1 MTRPSISKDM
11 GILVLD
17 RTQYDDAYHLQKTLQ
32 IKRIAD
38 EIPDIL
44 IVTEHDPVVTLGSS
58 ADWDH
63 LLRTD
68 EDYELLGI
76 EIFTT
81 DRGGG
86 VTYHGPGQIVL
97 YPIFKLE
104 AEERDL
110 HLYLRKLEAIV
121 LKLLAQYQIPAT
133 VYPGITGVFVGN
145 RKIAQI
151 GIRVKEWVTMHGLSF
166 NIYPNLNHFR
176 TIVPCGLSQYEVGS
190 MAGELGYRPEWEKIV
205 SQLLQSF
212 ELSFN
217 RSPVLL
223 DQSWLNNRCD
233 YGEQFFRIKS
243 PTLLPKITPSSSSL
257 PS

>member
-1 MTRPSISKDM
+1 MTRPSISKPM
-11 GILVLD
+11 GVLVLNQ
-17 RTQYDDAYHLQKTLQ
+17 TPYDDAYHLQKTLQ
-32 IKRIAD
+32 LKRIAG
-38 EIPDIL
+38 EVPDIL

-86 VTYHGPGQIVL
+86 VTYHGPGQIVV

-104 AEERDL
+104 GEERDL
-110 HLYLRKLEAIV
+110 HRYLRTLEAIV
-121 LKLLAQYQIPAT
+121 LNLLFQYQLQAT
-133 VYPGITGVFVGN
+133 TYPGITGVFIEN

-166 NIYPNLNHFR
+166 NVYPNLNHFR
-176 TIVPCGLSQYEVGS
+176 TIVPCGLHHYEVS
-190 MAGELGYRPEWEKIV
+190 SLAGELGYRPDWEQILTQMI
-205 SQLLQSF
+205 SLF
-212 ELSFN
+212 ESTFK
-217 RSPVLL
+217 RTPMLL
-223 DQSWLNNRCD
+223 DQAWLNQVSHYDENLF
-233 YGEQFFRIKS
+233 QVKS
-243 PTLLPKITPSSSSL
+243 PATLTLKNTPSAS
-257 PS
+257 